1 MANLS
6 AVGVGSFPCC
16 ASQGGAHSTIANAL
30 IEEAKRSA
38 NIPHVARRLSLLRAW
53 TFRRAPVSSRSN
65 AQPFQHWITAPRK
78 VLAAKKKIGAER
90 NGALR
95 LSMVL
100 LTVTAARVRQRAL
113 CFPQLLGEL
122 RRDHLNLL
130 DRR

>member
-16 ASQGGAHSTIANAL
+16 ASQRGPHSTVANRL

-65 AQPFQHWITAPRK
+65 DQPFRRWITAPRK

-95 LSMVL
+95 LLMVV
-100 LTVTAARVRQRAL
+100 LTGYSSQSSPTRSL
-113 CFPQLLGEL
+113 FP
-122 RRDHLNLL
+122 
-130 DRR
+130 